1 VVRSKRASL
10 SRKPFNLNKIFQIKY
25 EQGDDQKRDMNDFRI
40 RRKPLG
46 KGINILF
53 HTFRLTIF
61 RFLWGSKACKRLNK
75 QLESCLEDL

>member
-1 VVRSKRASL
+1 MVRSKRASL

-46 KGINILF
+46 KGSYGEVKLARDLIN
-53 HTFRLTIF
+53 
-61 RFLWGSKACKRLNK
+61 N
-75 QLESCLEDL
+75 